1 MSSHADFDANASKRS
16 YTAPYNSRHPV
27 PTIQDYEDKRQDR
40 DQLDVP
46 ADLDSS
52 DTNEKIGFITAI
64 KEHFSSPHAAWEDVS
79 AVQRPYESEN
89 RYVADHAI
97 SEGQCEYSPPVPA
110 HQASS
115 QDAPGGKSSK
125 SPTHTS
131 ETIATSND
139 PRERRKVMKKMSRDN
154 KGREVTDPVTH
165 FPIIIHDA
173 TNTELKSVP
182 ENEDCPD
189 RGADGKKCEQ
199 EDAEDQH
206 AIHSGMEALFPP
218 PSLAVSGEKLAS
230 ILKTGLTVG
239 LGSILAIILLSLLT
253 TLVYNGRIPSGATP
267 GRTRGWGHLLSVTA
281 MLLSFGAIVGVP
293 IIIIIRFW
301 VAKKVIALWEDEL
314 WAAAQTRE
322 DQTSEFSLPE
332 SAQWLNSLLASV
344 WPLINPDLFTSL
356 ADTVEDVMQ
365 TSCPKFVRMI
375 AVSDLGQGNARL
387 SKPSF
392 ETSIGHPAKPF
403 RSSSSAYLAFLNVL
417 LDKCT
422 PCVLTPSLIAEAI
435 RILGIKWLPGGH
447 AKKEVLAGGRI
458 QEKDRDVPNEGDAQ
472 TGLQP
477 PNANE
482 IKSNYASNATDIGSN
497 GTDENES
504 VAGGMDAEEGS
515 FVNVEIG
522 FSYRASK
529 TSTSMKV
536 KAKNAHLYLLF
547 YLPGGI
553 RFPVWVELRGMV
565 GTLRMRLQLCP
576 DPPFVALCTMTL
588 LGQPKVSLSCTPLTR
603 KGLNIMDLPLISS
616 FVQSSIDAALA
627 EYVAPKS
634 LSLDLKD
641 MLVGDD
647 FKKNTS
653 ASGVL
658 VVTVIGATGFKEGDR
673 SLGLL
678 RRGSSDAYVAVG
690 WGKFGKPI
698 WSTRIILDSMSPS
711 WNETAYILVGPE
723 EINASERLRVQLWD
737 SDRASADDDL
747 GRIEVD
753 LEQLMGDPRCF
764 GRMWQR
770 EDGFRALTPSE
781 DMPGT
786 LVWRVG
792 YFPKKPI
799 QREQLER
806 QTLAPDVKS
815 VQQLKEHVTDDVTRK
830 LREASDQKNS
840 EEFTQQEAQDLKIR
854 EDNMIAATHPL
865 HDSPTG
871 ILSLQIHQIT
881 GLELE
886 LINKPRDDEE
896 MGSDT
901 AEGSDELPSSYCT
914 VILNHQK
921 IFKTRTKPKS
931 STPFFNAGTERFVR
945 DVSREFNPSPNPK
958 AAHTSIVEER
968 GGHGFRSLGLV
979 YLPLQ
984 RVFKDRSQVVDYY
997 PIVGGI
1003 GYGRIRISLVFRSV
1017 QLHLPP
1023 NLLGWDSGTIEV
1035 TDCASLS
1042 DKLPAA
1048 LHKSRLKVRTS
1059 ISRGKM
1065 RRASDGDGQ
1074 IRWQGKRDGLVSLAV
1089 QQRYRSCLVIE
1100 FRINRLGRDQTP
1112 AFAVLWLQN
1121 VIDEQKQSTTLPVY
1135 GGDLKQA
1142 ESNYDCNL
1150 GKPMGSVMV
1159 TLRFR
1164 RGLGRCHHRLEK
1176 HNSNVHDVMEVL
1188 STAMDN
1194 KEVQH
1199 SMGETGDNGSQ
1210 DSSSSESSESSD
1222 SGGKSSSHGGI
1233 RSEPSEL
1240 KAKFSIDKG
1249 MESNSSS
1256 PLKEFREYSEHSDQL
1271 HRHHRGLMQWKGA
1284 RTAKWMKTR
1293 IEDGKDKIAN
1303 SLKHQDRNPGIETEV

>member
-1 MSSHADFDANASKRS
+1 MSSHADFDANASKRN
-16 YTAPYNSRHPV
+16 YTAPYTSRHPI

-40 DQLDVP
+40 DQHDVP
-46 ADLDSS
+46 VNLDSS

-64 KEHFSSPHAAWEDVS
+64 RDHFSSPHAASEDVS
-79 AVQRPYESEN
+79 GDQRPYESEN
-89 RYVADHAI
+89 RHVADHAI
-97 SEGQCEYSPPVPA
+97 SEGQCEYSPPFPA
-110 HQASS
+110 HEASS

-125 SPTHTS
+125 SPTDTS

-139 PRERRKVMKKMSRDN
+139 PRERRKVMKKLSRDN

-182 ENEDCPD
+182 ENEDSPD

-199 EDAEDQH
+199 EDAEEQH
-206 AIHSGMEALFPP
+206 AIRSGMEALFPP

-253 TLVYNGRIPSGATP
+253 TLVYNGRIPSEATP
-267 GRTRGWGHLLSVTA
+267 GRTRGRGHLLSVTA
-281 MLLSFGAIVGVP
+281 MLLSFGVIVGVP

-322 DQTSEFSLPE
+322 DQTSGFSLPE

-375 AVSDLGQGNARL
+375 AVSDLGQGN
-387 SKPSF
+387 
-392 ETSIGHPAKPF
+392 
-403 RSSSSAYLAFLNVL
+403 
-417 LDKCT
+417 
-422 PCVLTPSLIAEAI
+422 EAI

-447 AKKEVLAGGRI
+447 AKKEVLAGGQIR
-458 QEKDRDVPNEGDAQ
+458 EKDRDVPNEGDAQ
-472 TGLQP
+472 SELLP
-477 PNANE
+477 PNANQ
-482 IKSNYASNATDIGSN
+482 INSNYASNATDIGSN
-497 GTDENES
+497 GTGENES

-553 RFPVWVELRGMV
+553 RFPVWVELRGIV

-658 VVTVIGATGFKEGDR
+658 VVTVIGATDFKEGDR

-698 WSTRIILDSMSPS
+698 WSTRIILDNMSPS

-753 LEQLMGDPRCF
+753 LEQLMGDSRSF

-815 VQQLKEHVTDDVTRK
+815 VQQLKDHVTDDVTRK

-854 EDNMIAATHPL
+854 EDNMVAATHPL

-931 STPFFNAGTERFVR
+931 SNPFFNAGTERFVR
-945 DVSREFNPSPNPK
+945 DVSRVLIPSPNPK

-968 GGHGFRSLGLV
+968 RGHGFGSRCT
-979 YLPLQ
+979 
-984 RVFKDRSQVVDYY
+984 
-997 PIVGGI
+997 
-1003 GYGRIRISLVFRSV
+1003 
-1017 QLHLPP
+1017 
-1023 NLLGWDSGTIEV
+1023 GWDYGTIEV
-1035 TDCASLS
+1035 IDCASLS
-1042 DKLPAA
+1042 DKLPAV

-1065 RRASDGDGQ
+1065 HRAGDGDGQ

-1112 AFAVLWLQN
+1112 AFAILWLQN
-1121 VIDEQKQSTTLPVY
+1121 VIDEQKQSMTLPVY

-1150 GKPMGSVMV
+1150 GEPTGSVMV

-1188 STAMDN
+1188 NTAMDN

-1199 SMGETGDNGSQ
+1199 SMGETGDNGSE
-1210 DSSSSESSESSD
+1210 DTSSSESSESSD
-1222 SGGKSSSHGGI
+1222 SGGKSSTHGGI
-1233 RSEPSEL
+1233 RSELREL
-1240 KAKFSIDKG
+1240 KAKFSVDKG
-1249 MESNSSS
+1249 MESKSSS

-1271 HRHHRGLMQWKGA
+1271 HRHHRGLMQWK
-1284 RTAKWMKTR
+1284 
-1293 IEDGKDKIAN
+1293 
-1303 SLKHQDRNPGIETEV
+1303 

>member
-1 MSSHADFDANASKRS
+1 MSSCADFDANASRRS
-16 YTAPYNSRHPV
+16 YTAPYTSRHPV

-40 DQLDVP
+40 DQLDIP
-46 ADLDSS
+46 TDPDPS

-64 KEHFSSPHAAWEDVS
+64 RDHFSSPHATSEDVS
-79 AVQRPYESEN
+79 ADQRPYESEN
-89 RYVADHAI
+89 RHVAHYAI
-97 SEGQCEYSPPVPA
+97 SEGQCEYSSPVPA
-110 HQASS
+110 HESSS
-115 QDAPGGKSSK
+115 QNAPGGKRSK
-125 SPTHTS
+125 CPTDTS

-182 ENEDCPD
+182 ENEDSPD
-189 RGADGKKCEQ
+189 RGADGEKCEQ
-199 EDAEDQH
+199 EDVEEQH

-239 LGSILAIILLSLLT
+239 MGSIFAILLLSLLT
-253 TLVYNGRIPSGATP
+253 TLVYNGRMPSGATP
-267 GRTRGWGHLLSVTA
+267 GWTRWWGHSLSVTA

-301 VAKKVIALWEDEL
+301 VAKKVIALWEDEV

-375 AVSDLGQGNARL
+375 AVSDLGQGN
-387 SKPSF
+387 
-392 ETSIGHPAKPF
+392 
-403 RSSSSAYLAFLNVL
+403 
-417 LDKCT
+417 
-422 PCVLTPSLIAEAI
+422 EAI

-447 AKKEVLAGGRI
+447 AKKDVSAGGRI
-458 QEKDRDVPNEGDAQ
+458 QEKDRDVRNEGDAQ
-472 TGLQP
+472 TESQP
-477 PNANE
+477 PNADQIN
-482 IKSNYASNATDIGSN
+482 SYHASNATGIGSN
-497 GTDENES
+497 GTGENES
-504 VAGGMDAEEGS
+504 VAGGMEAEEGS

-616 FVQSSIDAALA
+616 FVQNSIDAALA

-658 VVTVIGATGFKEGDR
+658 VVTVIGATDFKEGDR

-698 WSTRIILDSMSPS
+698 WSTRIILDNMSPS

-753 LEQLMGDPRCF
+753 LEQLMGDSRSL

-806 QTLAPDVKS
+806 QTLEPDVKS
-815 VQQLKEHVTDDVTRK
+815 VQQLKDYVTDDVTRK

-854 EDNMIAATHPL
+854 E
-865 HDSPTG
+865 
-871 ILSLQIHQIT
+871 
-881 GLELE
+881 
-886 LINKPRDDEE
+886 
-896 MGSDT
+896 
-901 AEGSDELPSSYCT
+901 
-914 VILNHQK
+914 
-921 IFKTRTKPKS
+921 
-931 STPFFNAGTERFVR
+931 
-945 DVSREFNPSPNPK
+945 
-958 AAHTSIVEER
+958 
-968 GGHGFRSLGLV
+968 
-979 YLPLQ
+979 
-984 RVFKDRSQVVDYY
+984 
-997 PIVGGI
+997 
-1003 GYGRIRISLVFRSV
+1003 
-1017 QLHLPP
+1017 
-1023 NLLGWDSGTIEV
+1023 GTI
-1035 TDCASLS
+1035 
-1042 DKLPAA
+1042 
-1048 LHKSRLKVRTS
+1048 
-1059 ISRGKM
+1059 
-1065 RRASDGDGQ
+1065 
-1074 IRWQGKRDGLVSLAV
+1074 
-1089 QQRYRSCLVIE
+1089 
-1100 FRINRLGRDQTP
+1100 
-1112 AFAVLWLQN
+1112 
-1121 VIDEQKQSTTLPVY
+1121 TT
-1135 GGDLKQA
+1135 Q
-1142 ESNYDCNL
+1142 
-1150 GKPMGSVMV
+1150 
-1159 TLRFR
+1159 
-1164 RGLGRCHHRLEK
+1164 
-1176 HNSNVHDVMEVL
+1176 
-1188 STAMDN
+1188 
-1194 KEVQH
+1194 
-1199 SMGETGDNGSQ
+1199 
-1210 DSSSSESSESSD
+1210 
-1222 SGGKSSSHGGI
+1222 
-1233 RSEPSEL
+1233 
-1240 KAKFSIDKG
+1240 
-1249 MESNSSS
+1249 
-1256 PLKEFREYSEHSDQL
+1256 
-1271 HRHHRGLMQWKGA
+1271 
-1284 RTAKWMKTR
+1284 
-1293 IEDGKDKIAN
+1293 
-1303 SLKHQDRNPGIETEV
+1303 